1 MLLYD
6 IAGHRNLIHMRRNYA
21 HDKIQLT
28 RGLIYSSPELR
39 HVALTE
45 SDATMGTRS
54 RSLYNNY
61 NDKNDRNGNDSDND
75 DDDDDD
81 YGGGGGGG
89 NKNN

>member
-1 MLLYD
+1 MP
-6 IAGHRNLIHMRRNYA
+6 RNYA
-21 HDKIQLT
+21 LDKIELT
-28 RGLIYSSPELR
+28 RGLICSSPELR

-61 NDKNDRNGNDSDND
+61 NNKNDRNGNDSDND
-75 DDDDDD
+75 DDD
-81 YGGGGGGG
+81 YGGGGGSG

>member
-1 MLLYD
+1 
-6 IAGHRNLIHMRRNYA
+6 MRRNYA
-21 HDKIQLT
+21 LDKIELT
-28 RGLIYSSPELR
+28 RGLICSSPELR

-45 SDATMGTRS
+45 SDATLGTRS

-61 NDKNDRNGNDSDND
+61 NNKNDRNGNDSDN
-75 DDDDDD
+75 DDDD

>member
-1 MLLYD
+1 
-6 IAGHRNLIHMRRNYA
+6 MRRNYA
-21 HDKIQLT
+21 LDKIELT
-28 RGLIYSSPELR
+28 RGLICSSPELH
-39 HVALTE
+39 HVAPTE

-61 NDKNDRNGNDSDND
+61 NNKNDRNGNDSDN
-75 DDDDDD
+75 DDDD

>member
-1 MLLYD
+1 MVILLYG
-6 IAGHRNLIHMRRNYA
+6 IAWHRNLIHMRRNYA
-21 HDKIQLT
+21 HDKIELT
-28 RGLIYSSPELR
+28 RGLICSSPELR

-61 NDKNDRNGNDSDND
+61 NNKNDRNGNDSDND
-75 DDDDDD
+75 DDD
-81 YGGGGGGG
+81 YGGGGGG